1 MASAASE
8 RNRGTFAR
16 VSVRLAMKLFQSTS
30 ISSRLGR
37 SGRRIE
43 RPLRLLTG
51 LILFA
56 YATCHLLNHAFGIR
70 SINAMQAASPVL
82 LEPWQ
87 TFAGRTPPS
96 ASVFT
101 HGLRGLYALY

>member
-1 MASAASE
+1 MRIIQSSSI
-8 RNRGTFAR
+8 F
-16 VSVRLAMKLFQSTS
+16 SRLA
-30 ISSRLGR
+30 RA
-37 SGRRIE
+37 RRRVE
-43 RPLRLLTG
+43 RPLRLVTG

-87 TFAGRTPPS
+87 TL
-96 ASVFT
+96 V
-101 HGLRGLYALY
+101 GLTLL